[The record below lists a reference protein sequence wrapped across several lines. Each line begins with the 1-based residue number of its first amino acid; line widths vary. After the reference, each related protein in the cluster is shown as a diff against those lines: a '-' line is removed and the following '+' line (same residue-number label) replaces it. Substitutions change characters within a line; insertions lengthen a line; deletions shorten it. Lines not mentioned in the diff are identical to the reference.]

1 MFFSIAN
8 FASSLT
14 LKLLFKCL
22 FYIQKVGII
31 ALKNINFFRT
41 CKMDQPFDHYHTTS
55 IWQHWYFPHFFCVKS
70 VQRTYFLWFSQWML
84 DRSFTV
90 KCIICKASI
99 PIQLK
104 KKVWCDAKDFKC
116 LDSLWSMNHVISK
129 VVKVLNL
136 SKRWSCNLSKLP
148 SRSLLILRKNVVQ

>member
-1 MFFSIAN
+1 MFYSIAN

-14 LKLLFKCL
+14 LK
-22 FYIQKVGII
+22 FYKKIGIT
-31 ALKNINFFRT
+31 ALKKVNFCRTAILQNGPFLTLWSLPYNI
-41 CKMDQPFDHYHTTS
+41 HLTTLILPS
-55 IWQHWYFPHFFCVKS
+55 FFCVKS

-104 KKVWCDAKDFKC
+104 KKKMVWCDAKDFKC